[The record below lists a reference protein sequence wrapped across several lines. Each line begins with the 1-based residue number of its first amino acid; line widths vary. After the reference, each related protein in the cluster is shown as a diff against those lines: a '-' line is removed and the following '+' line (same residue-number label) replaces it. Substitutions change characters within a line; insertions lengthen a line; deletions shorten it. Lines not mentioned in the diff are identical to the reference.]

1 MGNGTGTLP
10 QPASAS
16 GYRERILNPLA
27 AILRENTRR
36 RPNRREQVVP
46 IPSLLVRRGDQEG
59 GRALHDARQIDPLG
73 FPDASIGVDQDV
85 GHDRRAGREWTW
97 GAERGDRGDQGRRSA
112 GHPGRDRARGAA
124 GPTT

>member
-1 MGNGTGTLP
+1 MGNGTGTVQ

-16 GYRERILNPLA
+16 GYRERILDPLA

-36 RPNRREQVVP
+36 PNRREQVVR

-59 GRALHDARQIDPLG
+59 RRALPDARQIDPLG

-85 GHDRRAGREWTW
+85 RHDRRAGREWTW
-97 GAERGDRGDQGRRSA
+97 GAERGDRGGQGRRSA
-112 GHPGRDRARGAA
+112 GRPGRDRARGAA
-124 GPTT
+124 GPAT